1 MKTVIKNVLLG
12 SVAGLAMVGTAAAA
26 DLPVKAKAA
35 EYVKICSTYGAGY
48 YYIPGT
54 DTCLKIG
61 GYVTADFYVMGGTN
75 KAHANIDFV
84 DGPDL
89 DVGFDDSD
97 TQSYFK
103 TRTAIQMDART
114 QTEYGTLRSYFEV
127 RWTYGDDS
135 ALGYDDGSANQLRIK
150 YGYIQFAGFT
160 FGKATSAFD
169 FWAGDFYEGIDPG
182 FFYSDATPNQI
193 AYTADF
199 GNGFSATISIEDA
212 YERHQDFFEDEFSAF
227 GENRQEVPD
236 IVANLTYE
244 GSWGAAKIAGAL
256 HDLDAQ
262 FDTVNG
268 FDGDFSPNDDWGWA
282 VLAGIRFDIAETT
295 TIYVEGAY
303 ADGALGYLGFGA
315 SNGVNGFAAGLA
327 TNADEDF
334 VGFGTGSSVD
344 VTGESISGWYVG
356 GGIRHFWTPAVF
368 TSLVG
373 SYGETDKYTA
383 FVSNFLG
390 TDDGFT
396 VIDGKTK
403 VYSLAANIGWRP
415 VKGLQFVLQYD
426 RVYEEFDF
434 DGVFFD
440 DIGPIGDD
448 AVFNGNEKAYT
459 DRFMFEAKR
468 SF

>member
-61 GYVTADFYVMGGTN
+61 GYVTADFYVMGETFKDN
-75 KAHANIDFV
+75 YSRDYAPTANGGRADYSE
-84 DGPDL
+84 
-89 DVGFDDSD
+89 GFKQSD
-97 TQSYFK
+97 TESYFK
-103 TRTAIQMDART
+103 TRAAIQLDART
-114 QTEYGTLRSYFEV
+114 QTEYGTLRSYMEV
-127 RWTYGDDS
+127 RWTYGNQDPD
-135 ALGYDDGSANQLRIK
+135 AYDDGNEDVNVLRVK
-150 YGYIQFAGFT
+150 YAYIQFAGFT

-193 AYTADF
+193 SYTADF
-199 GNGFSATISIEDA
+199 GNGFSATLSLEDA
-212 YERHQDFFEDEFSAF
+212 YERTTQYFADDDSVF
-227 GENRQEVPD
+227 GQGRQTIPD

-244 GSWGAAKIAGAL
+244 GSWGAAKLAGAL
-256 HDLDAQ
+256 HSLDDQ
-262 FDTVNG
+262 YDVFRPI
-268 FDGDFSPNDDWGWA
+268 DGGVDISPNDEFGWA
-282 VLAGIRFDIAETT
+282 VLAGVRFDIAETT

-303 ADGALGYLGFGA
+303 ADGALGYLGFTADGVIDGPFRGA
-315 SNGVNGFAAGLA
+315 N
-327 TNADEDF
+327 
-334 VGFGTGSSVD
+334 SVD
-344 VTGESISGWYVG
+344 IFGDSISGWYVG
-356 GGIRHFWTPAVF
+356 GGIRHFWTPTVF
-368 TSLVG
+368 TSFVG
-373 SYGETDKYTA
+373 SYGETDDYA
-383 FVSNFLG
+383 SEFDPDWG
-390 TDDGFT
+390 GDG
-396 VIDGKTK
+396 VYSASAKNK

-426 RVYEEFDF
+426 RVWQEFSQS
-434 DGVFFD
+434 GVFVD
-440 DIGPIGDD
+440 DWRGAGADD
-448 AVFNGNEKAYT
+448 FTDSWKVQEYT